1 MEDEHNPAPFPH
13 VVVKLTEHEADFC
26 LHVLASPGCKL
37 DGGYA
42 HWQEDGS
49 EYGKYVA
56 DYENSERVG
65 LVENTGGKRWKPT
78 QKLIDLLKSTL
89 TAAPS
94 PSPKMTGLSQDVI
107 TLVIAAREAF
117 DTGMLPSDE
126 NDALDKALEAFSSRV
141 PYENEPKTK
150 PCPACNGLGA
160 FPETGYDCGE
170 CLGGGEVEA
179 ND

>member
-1 MEDEHNPAPFPH
+1 MVEDFNVSLAVRIAAARKASGKTQQQIADDIATHVNQYQRLEAGKHRVSVYDLTRIAASIGIPA
-13 VVVKLTEHEADFC
+13 
-26 LHVLASPGCKL
+26 G
-37 DGGYA
+37 
-42 HWQEDGS
+42 
-49 EYGKYVA
+49 
-56 DYENSERVG
+56 
-65 LVENTGGKRWKPT
+65 
-78 QKLIDLLKSTL
+78 DLL
-89 TAAPS
+89 AP
-94 PSPKMTGLSQDVI
+94 PPQTKMTGLSQDVI